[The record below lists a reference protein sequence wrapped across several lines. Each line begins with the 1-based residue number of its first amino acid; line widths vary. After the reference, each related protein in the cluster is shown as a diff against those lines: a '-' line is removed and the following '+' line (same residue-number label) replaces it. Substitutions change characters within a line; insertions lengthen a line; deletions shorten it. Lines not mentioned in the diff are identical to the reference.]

1 VLFHVE
7 LVCDEAEIYLVNGR
21 NNFWLNKICV
31 DTVSMQIDKSTD
43 FMFLKLTAKHLTLSD
58 ITGYP
63 NTNSKPFTQAV
74 AYPIVETKKI
84 RKN

>member
-1 VLFHVE
+1 
-7 LVCDEAEIYLVNGR
+7 
-21 NNFWLNKICV
+21 
-31 DTVSMQIDKSTD
+31 MQIDKSTD